1 MTDVVAIIPA
11 RSGSKGVPDKNVKL
25 LAGKPLLAYS
35 IAAALQVKPV
45 ERIIVSTDSQ
55 QYANIARECG
65 AEVPFLRPAEI
76 SGDGSTAYDLIKH
89 ALDWMGAREGHR
101 PTYIVLLLPTTPL
114 REACY
119 IESAIKII
127 INNDKATGLRSVHE
141 MSETAYK
148 TVEIDGG
155 YMKCI
160 CTGSFDVDIA
170 SLPRQGYPKTYQPNG
185 YVDIIKSDYVIES
198 GKLFG
203 DRVIAYLT
211 PRVIEVDT
219 IDDFDYLEY
228 QATKK
233 SSILKKL
240 FKKEEN
246 QL

>member
-1 MTDVVAIIPA
+1 MVDIVSIIPA
-11 RSGSKGVPDKNVKL
+11 RSGSKGVPDKNIKL

-35 IAAALQVKPV
+35 IAAALQVKPI

-55 QYANIARECG
+55 RYANIAREYG

-76 SGDGSTAYDLIKH
+76 SSDKSTAYDFIRH
-89 ALDWMGAREGHR
+89 ALDWMDTHEGHR
-101 PTYIVLLLPTTPL
+101 PTYIVLLLPTMPL
-114 REACY
+114 REIRY
-119 IESAIKII
+119 IESAIDLI

-160 CTGSFDVDIA
+160 CTGSFDVDTA
-170 SLPRQGYPKTYQPNG
+170 NLPRQGYPKTFQPNG
-185 YVDIIKSDYVIES
+185 YVDIIKSDYVIKS

-203 DRVIAYLT
+203 NRVIAYIT

-219 IDDFDYLEY
+219 IEDYAYLEY
-228 QATKK
+228 QVAKK
-233 SSILKKL
+233 PEIVKEL
-240 FKKEEN
+240 FAK
-246 QL
+246 